1 MAEYRRE
8 VAWCF
13 CCPVGGSR
21 KRARTKISKISVDF
35 AGSSCR
41 VGRSFPETTVPDMS
55 LAPDSFSRSSTGPAA
70 DGGAPAR
77 EDERRVNLLVLCG
90 LALIVGV
97 MTGCGAVALRALIG
111 LFHNAFYNGTFS
123 IWYDANVSEGPS
135 RFGDWVFLSP
145 VLGGL
150 AVVFLVQRFAPEAQ
164 GHGVPEVM
172 DAVFYK
178 RGNIRGQV
186 AIVKSLAS
194 ALSIG
199 SGAAV
204 GREGPIIQIGAALG
218 SAFSQAIKLSTW
230 QKITLLSAGAGAGIA
245 ATFNTPLGGVLFAL
259 EILLP
264 EVSNR
269 TFLPVVIATGAA
281 TTIGRILIGPAPAF
295 VVPDIQLS
303 MAQALGLQEAVA
315 FVLLGIMCG
324 VASWAFIRLLVV
336 MEDGFPKL
344 PGNAY
349 TQNVVGMT
357 VIGLMMVVLTRNFG
371 HSYVDGV
378 GYGVIQSTLDNKMT
392 GAGLLALLFALKML
406 ATTISLGCG
415 ASGGIF
421 SPSLYLG
428 ATLGGAFALAVGAIL
443 PHAGLS
449 VPSAAIVG
457 MAAMVG
463 AGTGGVMTA
472 IVMVFEMTRDYAIIV
487 PVIVGVAVAAG
498 IRRSLVGETI
508 YTIKLRHRGHRIPK
522 ERHINLYLVKQAQ
535 DIMER
540 RFILAKAGTTLK
552 EAIGAEDTD
561 DLRAIIVEREGRIVG
576 LIPPRSGLWLES
588 QSNPNLLV
596 ERFVESRAVVCRDID
611 LLSLVFARLKRH
623 RSGAA
628 IVFHG
633 VARPRVRDIVGVITK
648 RAIAD
653 TVIDSYDD

>member
-1 MAEYRRE
+1 
-8 VAWCF
+8 
-13 CCPVGGSR
+13 
-21 KRARTKISKISVDF
+21 
-35 AGSSCR
+35 
-41 VGRSFPETTVPDMS
+41 
-55 LAPDSFSRSSTGPAA
+55 
-70 DGGAPAR
+70 
-77 EDERRVNLLVLCG
+77 
-90 LALIVGV
+90 

-135 RFGDWVFLSP
+135 RFGDLVLLSP
-145 VLGGL
+145 VVGGL
-150 AVVFLVQRFAPEAQ
+150 VVVFLVQRFAPEAK

-172 DAVFYK
+172 DAVFY
-178 RGNIRGQV
+178 RHGNIRGQV

-204 GREGPIIQIGAALG
+204 GREGPIIQIGSALG
-218 SAFSQAIKLSTW
+218 SAFARAIKLSTS

-281 TTIGRILIGPAPAF
+281 TTIGRILIGPDPAF
-295 VVPDIQLS
+295 IVPEMQISL
-303 MAQALGLQEAVA
+303 AQSLGWQDAIAFIALGIL
-315 FVLLGIMCG
+315 CG
-324 VASWAFIRLLVV
+324 VASWAFIRLLEV

-349 TQNVVGMT
+349 TQNIIGMS
-357 VIGLMMVVLTRNFG
+357 VIGLMMVVLTHLFG
-371 HSYVDGV
+371 HPYIDGV
-378 GYGVIQSTLDNKMT
+378 GYGVIQATLDKEMT
-392 GAGLLALLFALKML
+392 SAGLLALLFALKML

-428 ATLGGAFALAVGAIL
+428 ATLGGAFALVVGAIL
-443 PHAGLS
+443 PHASLS
-449 VPSAAIVG
+449 APSAAVVG

-498 IRRSLVGETI
+498 IRRTLIGETI

-540 RFILAKAGTTLK
+540 RFIVAKAGTTLQQ
-552 EAIGAEDTD
+552 AIDAEDND

-576 LIPPRSGLWLES
+576 LIPPRSGLWRES
-588 QSNPNLLV
+588 QGNPNLKV
-596 ERFVESRAVVCRDID
+596 ERFVESRAVICRDVD

-628 IVFHG
+628 IVFRG
-633 VARPRVRDIVGVITK
+633 VSRPRARDIVGVITK

>member
-1 MAEYRRE
+1 M
-8 VAWCF
+8 
-13 CCPVGGSR
+13 
-21 KRARTKISKISVDF
+21 
-35 AGSSCR
+35 SS
-41 VGRSFPETTVPDMS
+41 ETFSPS
-55 LAPDSFSRSSTGPAA
+55 AAQAPPKVVSGP
-70 DGGAPAR
+70 PAR
-77 EDERRVNLLVLCG
+77 DEERRVSLLVLCA
-90 LALIVGV
+90 LALGIGIL
-97 MTGCGAVALRALIG
+97 TGFGAVFLRGLIAV
-111 LFHNAFYNGTFS
+111 FHNALYNGAFS
-123 IWYDANVSEGPS
+123 IWYDANLSEGPS
-135 RFGDWVFLSP
+135 RFGDWVLLSP
-145 VLGGL
+145 ILGGL
-150 AVVFLVQRFAPEAQ
+150 VVVFLVERFAPEAK

-172 DAVFYK
+172 DSVFYK
-178 RGNIRGQV
+178 GGNIRGQV

-218 SAFSQAIKLSTW
+218 SALSQAIRLSTW

-281 TTIGRILIGPAPAF
+281 TTVGRRLIGPDPAF
-295 VVPDIQLS
+295 VVPEIQFSLAKS
-303 MAQALGLQEAVA
+303 FRPEDAVA
-315 FVLLGIMCG
+315 FIALGALCG
-324 VASWAFIRLLVV
+324 VASWAFIRLLVI

-349 TQNVVGMT
+349 TQNIVGMAA
-357 VIGLMMVVLTRNFG
+357 IGAMMVLLTHAFG
-371 HSYVDGV
+371 HPYVDGV
-378 GYGVIQSTLDNKMT
+378 GYGVIQSILDKNMT
-392 GAGLLALLFALKML
+392 AVGLLALLFGLKML
-406 ATTISLGCG
+406 ATAISLGSG

-428 ATLGGAFALAVGAIL
+428 ATLGGAFAALAGAAL
-443 PHAGLS
+443 PHTGLTI
-449 VPSAAIVG
+449 PSAAIVG

-472 IVMVFEMTRDYAIIV
+472 IIMIFEMTRDYAIIV
-487 PVIVGVAVAAG
+487 PVIVAVAVAAG
-498 IRRSLVGETI
+498 VRRALIGETI

-540 RFILAKAGTTLK
+540 RFILAKAGTSLG
-552 EAIGAEDTD
+552 EALAAEDTE
-561 DLRAIIVEREGRIVG
+561 DLRAIVVEREGRIVG
-576 LIPPRSGLWLES
+576 LVPPRSGLWIES
-588 QSNPNLLV
+588 KNNPHLLV
-596 ERFVESRAVVCRDID
+596 DQFVEPQVVVCRDVD

-623 RSGAA
+623 RAGAA
-628 IVFHG
+628 IVFSG
-633 VARPRVRDIVGVITK
+633 GGRPRASAVVGVITK
-648 RAIAD
+648 RSIAD

>member
-1 MAEYRRE
+1 MPLTPTAPEVPAE
-8 VAWCF
+8 
-13 CCPVGGSR
+13 PTVGS
-21 KRARTKISKISVDF
+21 A
-35 AGSSCR
+35 
-41 VGRSFPETTVPDMS
+41 
-55 LAPDSFSRSSTGPAA
+55 LADRDA
-70 DGGAPAR
+70 
-77 EDERRVNLLVLCG
+77 ERRVNLLVLCG
-90 LALIVGV
+90 LALLVGI
-97 MTGCGAVALRALIG
+97 MTGCGAVALRWLIG
-111 LFHNAFYNGTFS
+111 FFHNAFYNGTFS
-123 IWYDANVSEGPS
+123 IWYDANISEGPS
-135 RFGDWVFLSP
+135 RFGNWVWLSP

-150 AVVFLVQRFAPEAQ
+150 IVVFLVQRFAPEAK

-186 AIVKSLAS
+186 AIIKSLAS

-218 SAFSQAIKLSTW
+218 SAFSQAIGLATG
-230 QKITLLSAGAGAGIA
+230 QKITLLAAGAGAGIA

-269 TFLPVVIATGAA
+269 TFLPVVLATGAA
-281 TTIGRILIGPAPAF
+281 TTIGRILIGPDPAF
-295 VVPDIQLS
+295 VVPSIQLS
-303 MAQALGLQEAVA
+303 TAPVLGLQEGIA
-315 FVLLGIMCG
+315 FVLLGILCG
-324 VASWAFIRLLVV
+324 VASWAFIRLLVI
-336 MEDGFPKL
+336 MEDAFPKL

-349 TQNVVGMT
+349 TQNMLGMA
-357 VIGLMMVVLTRNFG
+357 VIGLMMVGLTHAFG
-371 HSYVDGV
+371 HPYIDGV
-378 GYGVIQSTLDNKMT
+378 GYGVIQSTLDNEMT
-392 GAGLLALLFALKML
+392 SAGLLALLFGLKLL

-428 ATLGGAFALAVGAIL
+428 ATLGGAFAIAVGAIL
-443 PHAGLS
+443 PHAGLT

-487 PVIVGVAVAAG
+487 PVIVAVAVAAG
-498 IRRSLVGETI
+498 IRRALIGETI

-522 ERHINLYLVKQAQ
+522 ERHVNLYLVMQAQ

-540 RFILAKAGTTLK
+540 RFILAKAGTTLR
-552 EAIGAEDTD
+552 EAIGAGDTD
-561 DLRAIIVEREGRIVG
+561 DVCPIVVEREGRIVG
-576 LIPPRSGLWLES
+576 LIPPRSGLWRES
-588 QSNPNLLV
+588 HGNPNLTV
-596 ERFVESRAVVCRDID
+596 DQFVESRPVICRDVD

-623 RSGAA
+623 RAGAA

-633 VARPRVRDIVGVITK
+633 TDRPRVDDIVGIITK

>member
-1 MAEYRRE
+1 
-8 VAWCF
+8 
-13 CCPVGGSR
+13 
-21 KRARTKISKISVDF
+21 
-35 AGSSCR
+35 
-41 VGRSFPETTVPDMS
+41 MS
-55 LAPDSFSRSSTGPAA
+55 LASVSSSKPTIEPVVGAAPPAQ
-70 DGGAPAR
+70 D
-77 EDERRVNLLVLCG
+77 DERRVNLLVLCG
-90 LALIVGV
+90 LALVVGIT
-97 MTGCGAVALRALIG
+97 TGCGAVALRALIG
-111 LFHNAFYNGTFS
+111 LFHNVSYNGIFS

-135 RFGDWVFLSP
+135 RFGNWVFLSP
-145 VLGGL
+145 ILGGL
-150 AVVFLVQRFAPEAQ
+150 VVVFLVQRFAPEAK

-186 AIVKSLAS
+186 AIIKSLAS

-199 SGAAV
+199 TGAAV

-281 TTIGRILIGPAPAF
+281 TTIGRMLIGPDPAF
-295 VVPDIQLS
+295 VVTEIQLS
-303 MAQALGLQEAVA
+303 LAKSLSLEEAVA
-315 FVLLGIMCG
+315 FVLLGILCG

-349 TQNVVGMT
+349 TQNAIGMAA
-357 VIGLMMVVLTRNFG
+357 IGLMMVVLTRMFG
-371 HSYVDGV
+371 HPYVDGV

-392 GAGLLALLFALKML
+392 SAGLLALLFALKML

-428 ATLGGAFALAVGAIL
+428 ATLGGAFALASATIL
-443 PHAGLS
+443 PHAGLTA
-449 VPSAAIVG
+449 PTAAIVG

-487 PVIVGVAVAAG
+487 PVIVAVAVAAG
-498 IRRSLVGETI
+498 IRRALIGETI

-522 ERHINLYLVKQAQ
+522 ERHINLYLVKQAE

-552 EAIGAEDTD
+552 QAIGAEETD
-561 DLRAIIVEREGRIVG
+561 DLLAIIVEREGRIVG
-576 LIPPRSGLWLES
+576 LIPPRSGLWRES

-596 ERFVESRAVVCRDID
+596 ERFVESRAVICRDVD
-611 LLSLVFARLKRH
+611 LLSLVFTRLKRH

-628 IVFHG
+628 IVFTG
-633 VARPRVRDIVGVITK
+633 VNRPRARDIVGVITK

>member
-1 MAEYRRE
+1 M
-8 VAWCF
+8 
-13 CCPVGGSR
+13 
-21 KRARTKISKISVDF
+21 
-35 AGSSCR
+35 SS
-41 VGRSFPETTVPDMS
+41 
-55 LAPDSFSRSSTGPAA
+55 
-70 DGGAPAR
+70 APASPSSVEVR
-77 EDERRVNLLVLCG
+77 PTTARSPSARDDERKVNLLILCG
-90 LALIVGV
+90 LALAIGV
-97 MTGCGAVALRALIG
+97 TTGIGAVALRGLIG
-111 LFHNAFYNGTFS
+111 LFHNALYNGTFS

-135 RFGDWVFLSP
+135 RFGDFVFLSP
-145 VLGGL
+145 IIGGL
-150 AVVFLVQRFAPEAQ
+150 IVVFLVQRFAPEAK

-178 RGNIRGQV
+178 GGNIRGQV
-186 AIVKSLAS
+186 AVVKALAS

-281 TTIGRILIGPAPAF
+281 TLLGRMLIGPAPAF
-295 VVPDIQLS
+295 VVPEIQLPA
-303 MAQALGLQEAVA
+303 AQSFGIQEAIA
-315 FVLLGIMCG
+315 FVLLGILCG
-324 VASWAFIRLLVV
+324 IASWAFIRLLVF
-336 MEDGFPKL
+336 MEDGFPRL

-349 TQNVVGMT
+349 TQNLLGMAA
-357 VIGLMMVVLTRNFG
+357 IGLMMVVLTHAFG
-371 HSYVDGV
+371 HPYVDGV
-378 GYGVIQSTLDNKMT
+378 GYGVIQSILDKDMT
-392 GAGLLALLFALKML
+392 FAGLMALLFVIKLL

-428 ATLGGAFALAVGAIL
+428 ATLGGAFAAVAGLIL
-443 PHAGLS
+443 PHAGLTI
-449 VPSAAIVG
+449 PSAAIVG

-472 IVMVFEMTRDYAIIV
+472 IIMVFEMTRDYAIIV
-487 PVIVGVAVAAG
+487 PVIVAVAVAAG
-498 IRRSLVGETI
+498 VRRALIGETV

-522 ERHINLYLVKQAQ
+522 ERHINLYLVKQAH

-540 RFILAKAGTTLK
+540 RFILAKAGTSLK
-552 EAIGAEDTD
+552 EALGAEGGD
-561 DLRAIIVEREGRIVG
+561 DLPAIVVEREGRIVG
-576 LIPPRSGLWLES
+576 LVPPRSGLW
-588 QSNPNLLV
+588 
-596 ERFVESRAVVCRDID
+596 RESRNNPDILVDRFAEHRVVLCRDND
-611 LLSLVFARLKRH
+611 LLSLVFGRLRRH

-628 IVFHG
+628 IVFQG
-633 VARPRVRDIVGVITK
+633 AARPRARDIVGIITK
-648 RAIAD
+648 RAVAD
-653 TVIDSYDD
+653 AVIDSYND